1 MDYRKQNNF
10 QIPSKKQTTSYG
22 IEEEMSLQSIQF
34 ATTLNTYLNERID
47 SEYQEND

>member
-1 MDYRKQNNF
+1 MGDRKENNF
-10 QIPSKKQTTSYG
+10 QIPYKKHTTSYG

-47 SEYQEND
+47 LEYQEND

>member
-1 MDYRKQNNF
+1 MGDRRENKF
-10 QIPSKKQTTSYG
+10 QIPYKKQSTSYG

-47 SEYQEND
+47 SEYHEND